1 MREGALKQR
10 AGRPKGWSRWGS
22 DEAMSDLSI
31 SVLRWGLATSDAEGR
46 ASDNNDLDWADL
58 IRYGDSPMTWSI
70 RSPSIGWRLKWRC
83 SESEGLRCWRVAV
96 FRFALGPLV
105 NFFLFFIY
113 KAFSDFWFRP
123 LGNEALILFFFFFFF
138 FENPWPL

>member
-1 MREGALKQR
+1 
-10 AGRPKGWSRWGS
+10 
-22 DEAMSDLSI
+22 MSDLSI

-83 SESEGLRCWRVAV
+83 SESEGLRCWHVAV

-105 NFFLFFIY
+105 NFFFFFFY
-113 KAFSDFWFRP
+113 KAFSDFWFKP
-123 LGNEALILFFFFFFF
+123 LGIEALLCLFVCFFFFWDSMGLQFATSIIYWACCGLGSITIFFLIF
-138 FENPWPL
+138 